1 MLSSWPLYEEKWNF
15 ASEEQAVETIKAA
28 VRAIRNVRTSMNVPP
43 SKKATVYVVSE
54 DEDILGIFDHSRSFF
69 ATLGYAG
76 EVILQKDKAGIG
88 EDAVSAVIHKAVIYM
103 PFAEL
108 VDIAK
113 EKERL
118 AKEEKRLNGEIKRC
132 EGMLGNERFV
142 SKAPE
147 AKVQEEKDKLA
158 KYQQML
164 EQVKEQIARI
174 S

>member
-1 MLSSWPLYEEKWNF
+1 MTFEEWKRKYVDSRDNADMGGIIGGVKNVLSGNINSFKKGISNISNE
-15 ASEEQAVETIKAA
+15 
-28 VRAIRNVRTSMNVPP
+28 NVRN
-43 SKKATVYVVSE
+43 
-54 DEDILGIFDHSRSFF
+54 IFANGKVFF
-69 ATLGYAG
+69 ATLGYAS
-76 EVILQKDKAGIG
+76 EVFLQKDKTGIA